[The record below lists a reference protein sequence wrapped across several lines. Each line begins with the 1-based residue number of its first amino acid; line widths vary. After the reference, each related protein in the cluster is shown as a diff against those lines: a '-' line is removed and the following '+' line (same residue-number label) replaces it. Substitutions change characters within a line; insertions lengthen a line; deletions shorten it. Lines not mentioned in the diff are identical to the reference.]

1 MRFSNDRDTAVS
13 SIMS

>member
-13 SIMS
+13 FIMS